1 MFRPTKPLLPH
12 DLRAGSPPKALR
24 AIAWFE
30 AAKGA
35 LVLLAGFGL
44 AAFLHRDAERI
55 AEVLVTRL
63 HLNPAKGHARIFLE
77 LLGDL
82 SSGKLW
88 LLAGFA
94 AGYAL
99 LRFIEAY
106 GLWWDRPWAKWVAVV
121 SGGVYVPFEI
131 YELSLSVTWVKV
143 TALIINVSVVA
154 YMARSLWAQRLL
166 RQRKGDGHA

>member
-1 MFRPTKPLLPH
+1 MFGPTKPLLPH
-12 DLRAGSPPKALR
+12 DRRAGSRPKALR
-24 AIAWFE
+24 AIALFE

-55 AEVLVTRL
+55 AEVLVARL
-63 HLNPAKGHARIFLE
+63 HLDPAKGHARIFLE
-77 LLGDL
+77 LLADL

-94 AGYAL
+94 GGYAI

-106 GLWWDRPWAKWVAVV
+106 GLWSGRPWAEWVALV

-131 YELSLSVTWVKV
+131 YELYLSVTWVKV
-143 TALIINVSVVA
+143 TALMINVSIVV

-166 RQRKGDGHA
+166 RQRKGVGHA